1 MPTNTNT
8 NNKNTKP
15 ISIEQRQTRSSSAS
29 RLLDR
34 HKIVDTKSS
43 SSTKKC
49 KTSESSPTKL
59 PVAKKPTHMNMTTAT
74 LDDLKQLLQQ
84 QTQTIKNDI
93 QLEIKAMSDDLKA
106 SFHIEL
112 TKLNERVDA
121 IESSV
126 SSQISHLK
134 VDIDS
139 CVNRLNGTDDDF
151 ARIAKLNELKI
162 SGIAHANNENLIET
176 FGAIAKVIGYDIA
189 NTSNVPDL
197 VRMQKR
203 NQHSTDFVP
212 LPHIIV
218 KFVAPHIRNKFYGLY
233 LAKATKEPI
242 RTEHLNLPQGGIV
255 RIGELLTPHNQSI
268 FTEAIKLKRDK
279 TLLKVNT
286 VDGLVRVK
294 AVQSERFVT
303 IKSKRELDL
312 YVATK
317 SSTSS
322 ASSSLP
328 PTTHN
333 TDSSN
338 GSTGTPSES
347 TTTKSTTAAPVQSQP
362 AANQTNNQLPQ
373 QMEH

>member
-1 MPTNTNT
+1 MPNNT

-15 ISIEQRQTRSSSAS
+15 NSIEQRRTRSYSAS
-29 RLLDR
+29 RLPDR
-34 HKIVDTKSS
+34 QKIADTKSPPT
-43 SSTKKC
+43 TKKR

-59 PVAKKPTHMNMTTAT
+59 PVAKKPTHTKMAAAT
-74 LDDLKQLLQQ
+74 LDDLKRLLQQ
-84 QTQTIKNDI
+84 QTETIKNDI
-93 QLEIKAMSDDLKA
+93 QMEMKVMSDDLKA
-106 SFHIEL
+106 SFHTEL

-139 CVNRLNGTDDDF
+139 CVNRLNSTDDDF
-151 ARIAKLNELKI
+151 ARIAKLNEWKI
-162 SGIAHANNENLIET
+162 SGIAHANNENLTEI
-176 FGAIAKVIGYDIA
+176 FSSIAKVIGYDIA
-189 NTSNVPDL
+189 NPSNVPDI

-294 AVQSERFVT
+294 TVQSERFVT
-303 IKSKRELDL
+303 IKSKRELEL

-317 SSTSS
+317 SSTPL
-322 ASSSLP
+322 ATPSLP
-328 PTTHN
+328 PPSFN

-338 GSTGTPSES
+338 GSTGTPSEATAS
-347 TTTKSTTAAPVQSQP
+347 SLAAAPVQSQP
-362 AANQTNNQLPQ
+362 PANQTNNQLPQ
-373 QMEH
+373 DMEH